1 MTRAAAG
8 GAGSRDLD
16 SRAAVHDLVVDF
28 YREVAQDDVLG
39 PVFGEVAEVDW
50 SVHIPKLIDYWCR
63 VLLRRPGYDGS
74 ILRAHERVHGME
86 PFVPEMFDR
95 WYELFVDAVDARWAG
110 PVSEQAKSHAAQIA
124 GMLSRKVTGEDWQP
138 PRHPSSRRTL

>member
-1 MTRAAAG
+1 MTEPAATAAG
-8 GAGSRDLD
+8 AADLA
-16 SRAAVHDLVVDF
+16 SRAAIHDLVVDF

-50 SVHIPKLIDYWCR
+50 SRHIPKLIDYWCR
-63 VLLRRPGYDGS
+63 VLLRRPGYDGF

-95 WYELFVDAVDARWAG
+95 WYELFVDAVDRHWAG
-110 PVSEQAKSHAAQIA
+110 PIAEQAKDHAAQIA
-124 GMLSRKVTGEDWQP
+124 GMLSRKVTGADWVP
-138 PRHPSSRRTL
+138 AP